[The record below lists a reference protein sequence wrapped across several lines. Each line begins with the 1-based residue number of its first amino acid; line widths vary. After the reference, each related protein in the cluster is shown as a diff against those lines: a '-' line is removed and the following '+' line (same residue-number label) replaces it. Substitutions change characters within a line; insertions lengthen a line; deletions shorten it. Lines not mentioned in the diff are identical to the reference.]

1 MTANELIALL
11 QDFYRDKLASRNRH
25 VAGAAAVSAYDFNNT
40 YQYIVN
46 RDETHLSWLR
56 KALDEIGATLPTDAP
71 TLAVPAAGKGDGG
84 AVDIANDDKRL
95 AEEFVARWKP
105 RLTAM
110 TNARHRKMLELAL
123 GEILEQRRFF
133 EQISAGRLDV
143 LGRRPSSFSTG
154 GGVLPVRWLE

>member
-46 RDETHLSWLR
+46 RDETHLSWLG
-56 KALDEIGATLPTDAP
+56 KALDALGAALPTDAP
-71 TLAVPAAGKGDGG
+71 TLAVPPAGKGDAG
-84 AVDIANDDKRL
+84 AGDIVSDDRRL
-95 AEEFVARWKP
+95 AEDFVARWKP
-105 RLTAM
+105 RVAAM
-110 TNARHRKMLELAL
+110 THARHRKMLELAL

-133 EQISAGRLDV
+133 EQMAAGRNDL
-143 LGRRPSSFSTG
+143 LGRRPGSFSTG